1 MFITKQYTITKCK
14 VEPKI
19 EMVIDEPPPP
29 PPKKMRGTGLD
40 QLIDKI
46 KNINLKEPKKNSKIT
61 F

>member
-29 PPKKMRGTGLD
+29 PGLD
-40 QLIDKI
+40 QFIDKI